1 MFNIQ
6 NSTKMENEEKKT
18 QQRKAYAKRGEAAQ
32 KMMSLRIDT
41 KLLPWLKSKANM
53 GRYINELIRKDM
65 RSAWVGDDEHTY
77 EIDKYGDY
85 EDINEMGA

>member
-1 MFNIQ
+1 
-6 NSTKMENEEKKT
+6 MENEEKKP

-32 KMMSLRIDT
+32 KMISLRIDT

-65 RSAWVGDDEHTY
+65 KDAWLDPHQREPPR
-77 EIDKYGDY
+77 GDY
-85 EDINEMGA
+85 EDIYERDSW